1 MRREGT
7 MIKKIYDKPQLK
19 VVNLELVSLIC
30 KSSPSLTKIP
40 VSPDEVM
47 EEDEDFE

>member
-1 MRREGT
+1 

-30 KSSPSLTKIP
+30 TSSPNQIP
-40 VSPDEVM
+40 VRPNEVM

>member
-1 MRREGT
+1 MRREDT

-30 KSSPSLTKIP
+30 TSSPTEIP
-40 VSPDEVM
+40 VRPDEVM
-47 EEDEDFE
+47 EDGEDFE